1 MKLNKLL
8 QKIFKNFFQSLF
20 KIFIG
25 NIELNNN
32 TDNQNILVH
41 EINSLQIDKKIYN
54 LKKNL

>member
-8 QKIFKNFFQSLF
+8 QKIFKNFFQYLF
-20 KIFIG
+20 KVFNG
-25 NIELNNN
+25 KIELNDN

>member
-20 KIFIG
+20 KVFNG
-25 NIELNNN
+25 KIELNDN

-54 LKKNL
+54 